1 MKTSIAL
8 VGRPNVGKSRLFNRL
23 INRRISIVHDQPGI
37 TRDVIAEE
45 TNDGVIIMDTGG
57 IGLSQD
63 LEVAVIS
70 QAVEEQVEFAI
81 RAADVIFFVVDGRQG
96 CVPLDLEIA
105 DLLRKSGKKVYL
117 IINKIDNKNDI
128 HLADQFAVLGDIE
141 QILISAEHGY
151 GDDQI
156 RNVLK
161 QYASHGEQGSENIIK
176 ICFAGRPNVGK
187 SSLTNSLLND
197 KRMIISDIPGTT
209 RDSVAVNVPFQY
221 NDQEYIFKLFDTA
234 GLREKKKINN
244 TIEFFSSLRS
254 HDAIEKSDIVLI
266 VIDAMTGIT
275 RQDKKLAGEVLK
287 QGKSLI
293 LIVNKW
299 DIAYKGI
306 DEQYVSGYQN
316 ITEFRQKFETSVREE
331 LFHLKDFPIVF
342 VSAKTGFHVDDILKQ
357 CVEMY
362 KRLSQNISTGGLNRL
377 IQKLLQKQPP
387 AVVSGKRFKIYYL
400 VHAGTFPHTFKVF
413 CNKLQ
418 RLTEPY
424 KRYLQ
429 NSIVEN
435 FDLSGCPVNFI
446 WHEKEARYSQNIL
459 D

>member
-23 INRRISIVHDQPGI
+23 INRRISIVHDQPGS

-45 TNDGVIIMDTGG
+45 TSDGVIIMDTGG

-63 LEVAVIS
+63 LEVELIS

-105 DLLRKSGKKVYL
+105 GLLRKSGKKVYL
-117 IINKIDNKNDI
+117 IVNKIDNKNDI
-128 HLADQFAVLGDIE
+128 HLADQFSQLGLADPV
-141 QILISAEHGY
+141 LISAEHGF
-151 GDDQI
+151 GEDTLRNII
-156 RNVLK
+156 RE
-161 QYASHGEQGSENIIK
+161 YASEPTADPENIIK

-187 SSLTNSLLND
+187 SSLTNALLND

-209 RDSVAVNVPFQY
+209 RDSVSVNIPFKY
-221 NDQEYIFKLFDTA
+221 NENEYNFKLFDTA
-234 GLREKKKINN
+234 GLREKKKINT

-254 HDAIEKSDIVLI
+254 HNAIESSDIVLM
-266 VIDAMTGIT
+266 VIDAMSGIT

-287 QGKSLI
+287 LGKALI

-299 DIAYKGI
+299 DLAYEGI
-306 DEQYVSGYQN
+306 EDQYVSGYQN
-316 ITEFRQKFETSVREE
+316 ITEFRQKFESSVREE

-342 VSAKTGFHVDDILKQ
+342 VSAKTGFHVDEILKQ
-357 CVEMY
+357 CVELHN
-362 KRLSQNISTGGLNRL
+362 RLSQNISTGALNRL
-377 IQKLLQKQPP
+377 IQKMIQKQPP
-387 AVVSGKRFKIYYL
+387 AVVSGKRFKIYYV

-413 CNKLQ
+413 CNKFQ
-418 RLTEPY
+418 RLTEQY

-429 NSIVEN
+429 NGIVEH
-435 FDLSGCPVNFI
+435 FELYGCPINFI
-446 WHEKEARYSQNIL
+446 WNEKEARYSQN
-459 D
+459 DFE